1 MWLKKTSYVLAGV
14 WVLFLFACGPKAVKP
29 ESALDTPLHHVTNG
43 HTLLNSGK
51 IDSAFREFNRAKEL
65 DPKYAPAYIG
75 LGLVYAYTED
85 YKNGL
90 ENMKLAKKFAE
101 TDEEKT
107 DVNVGYI
114 RLYQM
119 GREKIDKD
127 WLSLAEE
134 AFEKATKTMNDRA
147 DAYYYMGV
155 AYKMAFEFS
164 KASVKFSKV
173 LELDRGYV
181 TEADKEYAILQKIER
196 AMPGS
201 ETGKHIALV
210 EKLTRADAA
219 ALLVQ
224 ELKIQE
230 LYKKRTQPQ
239 FDTSF
244 KRPDDNTFVSSEIVK
259 TPAVTDVDNHV
270 LKTDIDVMVEL
281 EVKGLQPYPDH
292 TFKPDIPL
300 NRAEYAMIMEDV
312 LIKITG
318 VDQLATRF
326 IGSPSPFPDLRN
338 DLPYFNAIMLCT
350 TRGLMVANDLMSG
363 VFDPMGPISGAD
375 ALLAIRVLKSQI

>member
-1 MWLKKTSYVLAGV
+1 MWLKKTFYVLVGACA
-14 WVLFLFACGPKAVKP
+14 LFLFACGPRAVKP
-29 ESALDTPLHHVTNG
+29 QSALDTPLHHVTNG
-43 HTLLNSGK
+43 YTFLNSGK

-65 DPKYAPAYIG
+65 DPKYVPAYIG
-75 LGLVYAYTED
+75 LGLFCGYTED
-85 YKNGL
+85 YENGL

-101 TDEEKT
+101 TDEAKT

-114 RLYQM
+114 RLYQI
-119 GREKIDKD
+119 GKEKIDKD

-134 AFEKATKTMNDRA
+134 AFEKATKAMSNRA
-147 DAYYYMGV
+147 DVYYYMGLV
-155 AYKMAFEFS
+155 YKTAYEFS
-164 KASVKFSKV
+164 KASAQFSKV
-173 LELDRGYV
+173 LELGSGYV
-181 TEADKEYAILQKIER
+181 TEADREYAVLQKIER

-224 ELKIQE
+224 ELKIQD

-239 FDTSF
+239 FDTSY
-244 KRPDDNTFVSSEIVK
+244 KSPDDNTYVTSENVK
-259 TPAVTDVDNHV
+259 APAVTDADAHV
-270 LKTDIDVMVEL
+270 LKADIDIIVEL

-292 TFKPDIPL
+292 TFKPDLPL

-326 IGSPSPFPDLRN
+326 IGSPSPFPDIRN
-338 DLPYFNAIMLCT
+338 DLPYFNAVMLCT
-350 TRGLMVANDLMSG
+350 TRGLMETKDLMSG

-375 ALLAIRVLKSQI
+375 ALLAVRLLKLQF